1 MNIAVYVTSKYNNYE
16 ELSKLLD
23 DHIRKVTTSPVLL
36 LTDTGEGNKLVKQY
50 ADDHNI
56 QSKIYS
62 TEWGRFGH
70 TAGVIAVYHMLHN
83 SERGICLWNGLSR
96 GCRAFLKMSQRLNR
110 NVDLIRVTISA
121 VNTPTAPQQPEQP
134 TAEQPP
140 MPDAAMTA
148 GATPPTSVGVGGAP
162 MADVGGNMV
171 AATGM
176 ASDANGDG
184 IDDTDANLDGIP
196 DAVQSYVDN
205 AGAAAPMAAPTA
217 APQTVANDVAN
228 VQINP
233 NAGNIQLPVTEPPAG
248 APPQDDAET

>member
-36 LTDTGEGNKLVKQY
+36 LTDTGDGNKLVKQY

-56 QSKIYS
+56 QSKVYS

-121 VNTPTAPQQPEQP
+121 VNTPTEPQQSEQP
-134 TAEQPP
+134 TAEQPST
-140 MPDAAMTA
+140 MDTTA
-148 GATPPTSVGVGGAP
+148 PVGASPSANVDIGGGAP
-162 MADVGGNMV
+162 MAAGGGNMGDTAV
-171 AATGM
+171 IP
-176 ASDANGDG
+176 SDANGDG
-184 IDDTDANLDGIP
+184 IDDTDANFDGVP

-205 AGAAAPMAAPTA
+205 DGATAPA
-217 APQTVANDVAN
+217 APQPTANGAEN

-248 APPQDDAET
+248 APLQDDAET